1 MDLPP
6 ERPWNRYEKVELLT
20 EIIKAA
26 NVSSDFLMRII
37 GEAQISP
44 NWAEIPLPA
53 GRSLRSSQ
61 NIYQDLLAASSPQSR
76 SRPAKAQIPAFEPS
90 RKRPLSLAF
99 DAPTL
104 TPTNRTIHPRPTAS
118 GLSDSAYSA
127 ESQPKRKRGRPTNE
141 EKQAR
146 AAAAAAAAAGAVRG
160 EDYAPPKGGP
170 PSPLAAGL
178 ESATR
183 GAAPDHASAAA
194 AIPAL
199 LSAVETGSETS
210 TGQKKRG
217 RPSKAD
223 IAARNA
229 VATAAAALDETASHG
244 SAGVVVRDSQDT
256 MTAPGPSAPEEAD
269 IHTYDSPTTQRT
281 LDALGM

>member
-1 MDLPP
+1 MRRPDPRLPSLFGVD
-6 ERPWNRYEKVELLT
+6 RAGSGTNDHRFDVELLT

-44 NWAEIPLPA
+44 NWAEIPLP
-53 GRSLRSSQ
+53 
-61 NIYQDLLAASSPQSR
+61 AASSPQSR

>member
-1 MDLPP
+1 
-6 ERPWNRYEKVELLT
+6 
-20 EIIKAA
+20 
-26 NVSSDFLMRII
+26 II

-61 NIYQDLLAASSPQSR
+61 NIYQELLAASSPQSR
-76 SRPAKAQIPAFEPS
+76 SRPAKAQIPASETS

-104 TPTNRTIHPRPTAS
+104 TPTDRTIQPRPTAS
-118 GLSDSAYSA
+118 GLSDPAYSA
-127 ESQPKRKRGRPTNE
+127 DSQPKRKRGRPTNE

-146 AAAAAAAAAGAVRG
+146 AAAAAAAAAAGAVRR
-160 EDYAPPKGGP
+160 EDYAPPMGGP
-170 PSPLAAGL
+170 PSPLASGL
-178 ESATR
+178 EFATR
-183 GAAPDHASAAA
+183 GVAPDHASADA

-199 LSAVETGSETS
+199 LSAAETGSETS

-229 VATAAAALDETASHG
+229 VATAAAALDETALHG
-244 SAGVVVRDSQDT
+244 SAGIVVRDSQDT

-269 IHTYDSPTTQRT
+269 THTYDSPTTQRT